1 MAEGSRVMKTILIAV
16 AFVSIA
22 SMSAFAGSCGSG
34 CGDKKDKGDK
44 EKETP
49 KESAISFVVEA

>member
-1 MAEGSRVMKTILIAV
+1 MKTILIAV
-16 AFVSIA
+16 AFVSVA
-22 SMSAFAGSCGSG
+22 TMSAFAGSCGSG